1 MVKKLKNVAEIIFC
15 ILEKGNEEKKLL
27 TAANLLED
35 NQISNIDI
43 DCKFKKDESVI
54 IKKND
59 ILLKRIN
66 PTYVNFVSHI
76 KDEIYAGNNLIIIRP
91 KSIDAKY
98 LAAILNNNIE
108 KFTKNNSIGAIVP
121 SIGRKEIEEFEIK
134 ICNKEQ
140 QILLGKYWFKSVE
153 KRVLEAK
160 KIELEKQKSIAIINK
175 FINEIG
181 GNKND

>member
-35 NQISNIDI
+35 NQISKIDI
-43 DCKFKKDESVI
+43 DSKFKKDKSVI

-66 PTYVNFVSHI
+66 PTYVNFINCI

-91 KSIDAKY
+91 KTIDAKY
-98 LAAILNNNIE
+98 LA
-108 KFTKNNSIGAIVP
+108 
-121 SIGRKEIEEFEIK
+121 
-134 ICNKEQ
+134 
-140 QILLGKYWFKSVE
+140 
-153 KRVLEAK
+153 
-160 KIELEKQKSIAIINK
+160 AIINK